1 MNRRDFLNT
10 AAAVTTGSVL
20 AWLPQYSWAAADYR
34 KLLILVELK
43 GGNDGLNTV
52 IPYADPQYATL
63 RPRLAVARDQVLQLD
78 ETSGLNPA
86 LAPLMPLWKSGE
98 IAVVQGVGY
107 PSANLS
113 HFRSIEIWDT
123 ASKSNE
129 FLQDGWLARA
139 FTQAPVPRTYA
150 ADAVVVGS
158 AEMGPFSGSGTRTI
172 ALTNTEQF
180 LQQAKLAVPAGQA
193 NNTALN
199 HIMRVE
205 QDIVQAASGL
215 NMNQTFRTVFP
226 PTAFGNAIRTASQVV
241 ASRAGVA
248 ALKVSLNGFDTHS
261 GQLGTHTRLL
271 KDLAEGLVALKGA
284 LGEVGRWEDTL
295 VATYAEFGR
304 RPRENASAGTDH
316 GTASAHFLLGG
327 RVKGGLYGQ
336 RPALDRLDGN
346 GNLPFAVDFRDIYA
360 TVLERWWGVSS
371 SVALRGRFTPIDVV
385 KT

>member
-1 MNRRDFLNT
+1 MDRRDFLKAC
-10 AAAVTTGSVL
+10 AAGSVL
-20 AWLPQYSWAAADYR
+20 AWQPQSSWAAANYQ
-34 KLLILVELK
+34 KLLIVVELK

-52 IPYADPQYATL
+52 IPYADAQYAAL

-78 ETSGLNPA
+78 DHSGLHPA
-86 LAPLMPLWKSGE
+86 LDPLMPLWKAGE
-98 IAVVQGVGY
+98 VAVVQGVGY

-123 ASKSNE
+123 ASKSSE
-129 FLQDGWLARA
+129 YLQDGWLARA
-139 FTQAPVPRTYA
+139 FAQAPVPRAYA

-180 LQQAKLAVPAGQA
+180 LQQAKLAVTAGQA
-193 NNTALN
+193 HNATLS
-199 HIMRVE
+199 HILRVE
-205 QDIVQAASGL
+205 QDIVQAAASL
-215 NMNQTFRTVFP
+215 NTNHAFRTVFP
-226 PTAFGNAIRTASQVV
+226 QTGFGNAIRTASQVA

-261 GQLGTHTRLL
+261 GQAGTHTRLL
-271 KDLAEGLVALKGA
+271 KDLADGLVALKGA
-284 LGEVGRWEDTL
+284 LSEIGRWDDTL
-295 VATYAEFGR
+295 IASYAEFGR

-316 GTASAHFLLGG
+316 GTASAHFVLGG

-336 RPALDRLDGN
+336 RPALNRLDGN

-360 TVLERWWGVSS
+360 TVLERWWGGNSA
-371 SVALRGRFTPIDVV
+371 VALRGQFKPLEFF

>member
-1 MNRRDFLNT
+1 MNRRDFFNF
-10 AAAVTTGSVL
+10 AVAGGAL
-20 AWLPQYSWAAADYR
+20 AWLPLPASAAANYQ

-52 IPYADPQYATL
+52 IPYADAQYAAL

-78 ETSGLNPA
+78 ENTGLNPA
-86 LAPLMPLWKSGE
+86 LSPLMPLWKAGE
-98 IAVVQGVGY
+98 VAVVQGVGY

-123 ASKSNE
+123 ASKSSE
-129 FLQDGWLARA
+129 YLQTGWLTRA
-139 FTQAPVPRTYA
+139 FAQAPVPRAYA

-158 AEMGPFSGSGTRTI
+158 AEMGPFLGGGTRTI

-180 LQQAKLAVPAGQA
+180 LQQAKLAVASGQA
-193 NNTALN
+193 HNTALN
-199 HIMRVE
+199 HILRVE

-215 NMNQTFRTVFP
+215 NTNQTFRTVFP
-226 PTAFGNAIRTASQVV
+226 QTAFGNAIRTAAQVA
-241 ASRAGVA
+241 ASRSGVA

-261 GQLGTHTRLL
+261 GQSGTHTRLL

-284 LGEVGRWEDTL
+284 LSEIGRWDDTL
-295 VATYAEFGR
+295 IATYAEFGR

-316 GTASAHFLLGG
+316 GTASAHFVLGG
-327 RVKGGLYGQ
+327 HVKGGLYGQ

-346 GNLPFAVDFRDIYA
+346 GNLSFAVDFRDIYA
-360 TVLERWWGVSS
+360 TVLERWWGVSA
-371 SVALRGRFTPIDVV
+371 SVALRGRFAAMTFV
-385 KT
+385 